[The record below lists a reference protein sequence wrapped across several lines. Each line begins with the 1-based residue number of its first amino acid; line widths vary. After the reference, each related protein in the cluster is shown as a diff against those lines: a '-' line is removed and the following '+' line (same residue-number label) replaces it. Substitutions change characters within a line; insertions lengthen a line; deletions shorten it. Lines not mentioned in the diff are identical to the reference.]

1 MDRSELRYLELL
13 SENYPTIADA
23 SAEIINLSAVLNLPK
38 GTEIFASDI
47 HGEADAFS
55 HILKNGSGSV
65 RLKIDDAFGD
75 GLTTQEKNELAT
87 LAYYPHEKMTLI
99 FSAFESEEE
108 KEAWMRT
115 TIERLVALCK
125 QASGKYTRSKV
136 RKAMPAEFAYAI
148 DELMTENNHAV
159 NRERYH
165 RAIIDSAIN
174 IVRGPAFIEA
184 L

>member
-75 GLTTQEKNELAT
+75 RLTTQEKNELAT

-136 RKAMPAEFAYAI
+136 RKAMPA
-148 DELMTENNHAV
+148 
-159 NRERYH
+159 
-165 RAIIDSAIN
+165 
-174 IVRGPAFIEA
+174 
-184 L
+184 